1 VLGVDVVGCEIWWA
15 GDVKILEF
23 ESWILEFVFSSFRYE
38 LGFSPC
44 YLRFTEYRFEEKES
58 D

>member
-1 VLGVDVVGCEIWWA
+1 VG
-15 GDVKILEF
+15 GDVKILDF
-23 ESWILEFVFSSFRYE
+23 ESWILEFVLSSFRYE

-58 D
+58 DCFA